1 MRWKFSWPAR
11 FSAIHSR
18 ANVPSWI
25 SPSTFFMA
33 ARVSSV
39 MIRLPRVRSP
49 YSAVLEIEWR
59 IPVMPFS
66 YIRSTI
72 SLSSW
77 RHSKYA
83 ILGS

>member
-1 MRWKFSWPAR
+1 MRWKFSWPAS

-18 ANVPSWI
+18 AKSPDWI
-25 SPSTFFMA
+25 SPRILRIAS
-33 ARVSSV
+33 RVSSV
-39 MIRLPRVRSP
+39 MTRVPRVRSP
-49 YSAVLEIEWR
+49 YSAVLEIESR

-72 SLSSW
+72 SFSSC

-83 ILGS
+83 RRGS

>member
-1 MRWKFSWPAR
+1 MFW
-11 FSAIHSR
+11 
-18 ANVPSWI
+18 
-25 SPSTFFMA
+25 
-33 ARVSSV
+33 RVWSV

-77 RHSKYA
+77 RHSK
-83 ILGS
+83 